1 MSRLQRIRHRDF
13 PQWAARRAIRAAILV
28 PGTFAI
34 SYLLLDNPTAALFS
48 AFGSVTLL
56 LYVDFGGPIRPRL
69 QSQAAL
75 IASTLVLLCVGTV
88 AEQNIWVGTAA
99 TLVVTFAIL
108 FCGIISS
115 VLASAQT
122 SLLISFLLP
131 LTLPG
136 SVDALPDRLLGWLIA
151 AAGSLIAITVIWR
164 GPTNDPLR
172 TAAIRSIAALGDRV
186 REIAVAGGEP
196 STGARSDL
204 VAMLPEVAAVKRSF
218 LGAPY
223 RPAGLGAAARELAKI
238 IQQQLQLDQVLREIA
253 VERPRLSAAESA
265 VLVAG
270 ARVLAECGI
279 VLGASRP
286 EIGTL
291 LAQREELTRLRGV
304 MEDEAIGSA
313 TNLPRKR
320 TAAGRRASLTT
331 VIRPSF
337 DGQEVAVIVDAIA
350 AHTILSSTAR
360 SRSWFGHLVGLRAEI
375 VAPTISSAR
384 DRISAHL
391 DWGSVWLH
399 NALRG
404 SVGFTLTVFLANAIG
419 VQHAFWVAFGTLAVL
434 RSNASSTGQTA
445 LKAIAGTVVGI
456 IIGGVLLAVIGPNT
470 IVCWILL
477 PLAVAFTG
485 FAPAF
490 SFIAGQ
496 AGFSVVL
503 ILLFDLMSPIG
514 WTIGVVR
521 IEDVALGCGVSVVV
535 SLLLWPRGAGSSFS
549 VALSS
554 AFTSSARYLAASV
567 DYALKRCGDGL
578 EASRAMADDE
588 RLDATDAARR
598 LDDSFRQLLAERGS
612 KLVSF
617 DEVACLVNAI
627 AVVRGTADQIRALW
641 QHAGDPA
648 AVSADARSQLL
659 RSGSLVVDR
668 HEQIAAALVGRA
680 KVPTEN
686 SESERSTDDAV
697 DAIWAQASGS
707 GETGLAGTVRLVWTL
722 DYIQALSDLDQTVL
736 PAATQVARASSSRA
750 AWLIGIRR
758 VRASLAPELV
768 VVGR

>member
-1 MSRLQRIRHRDF
+1 VSRLQRIRHRDF
-13 PQWAARRAIRAAILV
+13 PQWAARRAIRAGILV

-48 AFGSVTLL
+48 AFGSVTML
-56 LYVDFGGPIRPRL
+56 LYVDFGGPIRPRV
-69 QSQAAL
+69 QSQAVL

-88 AEQNIWVGTAA
+88 AAQNIWVGTAA
-99 TLVVTFAIL
+99 TLVVTFVIL
-108 FCGIISS
+108 FSGIISS

-136 SVDALPDRLLGWLIA
+136 SLDVLPDRLLGWLIA
-151 AAGSLIAITVIWR
+151 AAGSLIAITLIWR

-172 TAAIRSIAALGDRV
+172 IAAIRSVVALGKRV
-186 REIAVAGGEP
+186 EELAISADERSSGG
-196 STGARSDL
+196 GADM
-204 VAMLPEVAAVKRSF
+204 AAILPEVATLKRSF

-253 VERPRLSAAESA
+253 VERPLLTAAESA

-270 ARVLAECGI
+270 AGVLAECGG
-279 VLGASRP
+279 VLAASRP
-286 EIGTL
+286 DTSAL
-291 LAQREELTRLRGV
+291 VTQRQKLAGFRRA
-304 MEDEAIGSA
+304 MEDGAIRSA
-313 TNLPRKR
+313 TDLPRERK
-320 TAAGRRASLTT
+320 AAMRRASLAT

-350 AHTILSSTAR
+350 EHTILSSTAR
-360 SRSWFGHLVGLRAEI
+360 NRSWIGHLVGLRSQI

-384 DRISAHL
+384 DRLSAHL

-445 LKAIAGTVVGI
+445 VKAILGTVVGI
-456 IIGGVLLAVIGPNT
+456 IIGGVLLVVIGPNT
-470 IVCWILL
+470 IVCWVLL
-477 PLAVAFTG
+477 PVAVAFTG
-485 FAPAF
+485 LAPAF

-521 IEDVALGCGVSVVV
+521 IEDVALGCAVSVVV

-549 VALSS
+549 VALAA
-554 AFTSSARYLAASV
+554 AFTASARYLAASI
-567 DYALKRCGDGL
+567 DYALKRCSESLD
-578 EASRAMADDE
+578 ASRAMADDE
-588 RLDATDAARR
+588 RLEATDAARR

-617 DEVACLVNAI
+617 DEVACLVNAV

-641 QHAGDPA
+641 QQAGDPD
-648 AVSADARSQLL
+648 AVSAEARLQLL
-659 RSGSLVVDR
+659 RTGSLVVDR
-668 HEQIAAALVGRA
+668 YEQIAAALLGRA
-680 KVPTEN
+680 HVPQAT
-686 SESERSTDDAV
+686 SDSERSADSAV
-697 DAIWAQASGS
+697 DAIWSQASIS
-707 GETGLAGTVRLVWTL
+707 GDVGLAGTVRLVWTL
-722 DYIQALSDLDQTVL
+722 DYIQALFDLDQTVL
-736 PAATQVARASSSRA
+736 PAATQAARASSSRA

-758 VRASLAPELV
+758 VRASLVPELAV
-768 VVGR
+768 VSR